1 MTAMI
6 DRLFARWG
14 FSEEKFRRVER
25 RLRMLS
31 VVFMVL
37 TGLFFIV
44 WPPMSTHA
52 LWGGSWPP
60 VIWGFFMVLGGT
72 VSLWGILSRVLQ
84 VEQTGK
90 FTLGLAIGFY
100 VVNQALIMF
109 QVPITYTRAGG
120 TGILIAYFFAVWAR
134 YFALGAEIIAS
145 RTVKLLEGR

>member
-1 MTAMI
+1 MPTAI

-14 FSEEKFRRVER
+14 FSEEEFRRVER
-25 RLRMLS
+25 VMRVFG

-52 LWGGSWPP
+52 LWGGDWPP
-60 VIWGFFMVLGGT
+60 VAWGFFMVLGGV

-90 FTLGLAIGFY
+90 FIMGLSIGFY
-100 VVNQALIMF
+100 IFNQSLIMF
-109 QVPITYTRAGG
+109 DVPITPTRAGG
-120 TGILIAYFFAVWAR
+120 TGILVAYFFAVWAR
-134 YFALGAEIIAS
+134 YFGIGADIIAS
-145 RTVKLLEGR
+145 RTAKILEGR